1 MMVQTGEPRGVRL
14 QKVLSQ
20 AGIASRRVAEKMII
34 DGRVEVDGQLVTEL
48 GTRVDPDV
56 SVIRVDGARV
66 ILDDSL
72 VYLALNKPR
81 GMHSTMS
88 DDRGRPCIGDL
99 VEHRVRGNLRGGKL
113 FHVGRLD
120 ADTEGLILLT
130 NDGELAHRLMHPSYE
145 IPKTYVATVAGPVP
159 RGLGKKLRAGIE
171 LDDGPAAVDD
181 FAVVD
186 AIPGKTLVR
195 VTLHE
200 GRKRI
205 VRRLLAAAGFPVQAL
220 VRTDIGAVS
229 LGEQRPGSIR
239 ALRRNEIGDL
249 YKAVG
254 L

>member
-1 MMVQTGEPRGVRL
+1 MVELEQSPGIRL

-20 AGIASRRVAEKMII
+20 AGIASRRAAEKMII
-34 DGRVEVDGQLVTEL
+34 DGRVEVDGKLVTEL

-66 ILDDSL
+66 VLDESL

-99 VEHRVRGNLRGGKL
+99 IERKVRGNKNL

-130 NDGELAHRLMHPSYE
+130 NDGELAHRLMHPSHQV
-145 IPKTYVATVAGPVP
+145 PKTYLATVAGTVP

-171 LDDGPAAVDD
+171 LDDGLARVDG
-181 FAVVD
+181 FAVLD

-200 GRKRI
+200 GRNRI
-205 VRRLLAAAGFPVQAL
+205 VRRLLAAAGFPVEAL
-220 VRTDIGAVS
+220 VRTDIGPVT
-229 LGEQRPGSIR
+229 LGKQRPGSVR
-239 ALRRNEIGDL
+239 ALGRDEIGQL

>member
-1 MMVQTGEPRGVRL
+1 MIEGVRL

-20 AGIASRRVAEKMII
+20 AGIASRRLAEKMIT

-66 ILDDSL
+66 VLDDSL

-81 GMHSTMS
+81 GVHSTMS

-99 VEHRVRGNLRGGKL
+99 IEHRVRGNQKL

-145 IPKTYVATVAGPVP
+145 VPKTYVATVAGSLP

-171 LDDGPAAVDD
+171 LDDGPAFVDD

-205 VRRLLAAAGFPVQAL
+205 VRRLLAAAGFPVQTL

-239 ALRRNEIGDL
+239 ALGRNEIGDL

>member
-1 MMVQTGEPRGVRL
+1 MISDAEEPRGTRL

-20 AGIASRRVAEKMII
+20 AGVASRRAAEQLII
-34 DGRVEVDGQLVTEL
+34 EGRVEVDGKLVTEL
-48 GTRVDPDV
+48 GTRVDPDA
-56 SVIRVDGARV
+56 SVIHVDGARV
-66 ILDDSL
+66 VLDDSL

-99 VEHRVRGNLRGGKL
+99 VERKVRGHKKL

-130 NDGELAHRLMHPSYE
+130 NDGELAHRLMHPSHE
-145 IPKTYVATVAGPVP
+145 VPKTYLATVAGTVQ

-171 LDDGPAAVDD
+171 LEDGPVRVDD

-200 GRKRI
+200 GRNRI
-205 VRRLLAAAGFPVQAL
+205 VRRMLAAVGYPVETL
-220 VRTDIGAVS
+220 VRTDIGPVT
-229 LGEQRPGSIR
+229 LGNQRPGSFR
-239 ALRRNEIGDL
+239 ALGRDEIGQL

>member
-1 MMVQTGEPRGVRL
+1 MNTAGEPDGVRL

-20 AGIASRRVAEKMII
+20 AGIASRRVAERMIT
-34 DGRVEVDGQLVTEL
+34 DGRVEVDGRAVTEL
-48 GTRVDPDV
+48 GTRVDPDA
-56 SVIRVDGARV
+56 SEIRVDGARV
-66 ILDDSL
+66 ILDESL
-72 VYLALNKPR
+72 VYLALNKPQ

-99 VEHRVRGNLRGGKL
+99 VEHRVRGNKKL

-145 IPKTYVATVAGPVP
+145 IPKTYVATVNGAVP

-171 LDDGPAAVDD
+171 LDDGPIAVDD

-186 AIPGKTLVR
+186 AVPGKTLIR

-205 VRRLLAAAGFPVQAL
+205 VRRMLAEVGFPVQAL
-220 VRTDIGAVS
+220 VRTDIGAVT
-229 LGEQRPGSIR
+229 LGDQRPGSIR
-239 ALRRNEIGDL
+239 ALRRNEIGEL

>member
-1 MMVQTGEPRGVRL
+1 MDETGEPQGVRL

-20 AGIASRRVAEKMII
+20 AGIASRRLAEKMII

-66 ILDDSL
+66 VLDDSL
-72 VYLALNKPR
+72 VYLALNKPV

-99 VEHRVRGNLRGGKL
+99 VEHRVRGNKKL

-145 IPKTYVATVAGPVP
+145 VPKTYVATVAGAVP

-171 LDDGPAAVDD
+171 LEDGPAAVDD

-205 VRRLLAAAGFPVQAL
+205 VRRLLKAAGFPVQAL
-220 VRTDIGAVS
+220 VRTDIGTVS

>member
-1 MMVQTGEPRGVRL
+1 VADGDEGTRL

-20 AGIASRRVAEKMII
+20 AGVASRRVAEKMIM
-34 DGRVEVDGQLVTEL
+34 DGRVEVDGMIVTEM
-48 GTRVDPDV
+48 GTRVDPNT
-56 SVIRVDGARV
+56 SVIRVDGARIMV
-66 ILDDSL
+66 DDTMI
-72 VYLALNKPR
+72 YLAINKER

-88 DDRGRPCIGDL
+88 DDQGRPCVGDL
-99 VEHRVRGNLRGGKL
+99 VEYRVRGHKKL

-120 ADTEGLILLT
+120 ADTEGLLILT

-145 IPKTYVATVAGPVP
+145 VPKTYLATVLGSVP
-159 RGLGKKLRAGIE
+159 RGLGKTLRAGVE
-171 LDDGPAAVDD
+171 LDDGPVHVDD

-186 AIPGKTLVR
+186 AVPGKSLVK

-200 GRKRI
+200 GRKRL
-205 VRRLLAAAGFPVQAL
+205 VRRLLAQVGFPVKEL
-220 VRTDIGAVS
+220 VRTDIGTVS

-239 ALRRNEIGDL
+239 VLTGKEIGEL

>member
-1 MMVQTGEPRGVRL
+1 MTEGVRL

-20 AGIASRRVAEKMII
+20 AGVASRRAAEKLII
-34 DGRVEVDGQLVTEL
+34 DGRVEVDGRVVTEL
-48 GTRVDPDV
+48 GTRVDPQT

-66 ILDDSL
+66 AVDDAQ

-81 GMHSTMS
+81 GMQSTMS
-88 DDRGRPCIGDL
+88 DDLGRPCIGDL
-99 VEHRVRGNLRGGKL
+99 VEQRVRGNKNL

-130 NDGELAHRLMHPSYE
+130 NDGELAHRLMHPSYQV
-145 IPKTYVATVAGPVP
+145 PKTYLATVVGSIP
-159 RGLGKKLRAGIE
+159 RGIGKKLRDGVE
-171 LDDGPAAVDD
+171 LDDGIARADD

-200 GRKRI
+200 GRNRI
-205 VRRLLAAAGFPVQAL
+205 VRRMLAAVGFPVKEL
-220 VRTDIGAVS
+220 VRTEIGAVS

-239 ALRRNEIGDL
+239 PLRRNEIGEL

>member
-1 MMVQTGEPRGVRL
+1 MSDETGVRL

-20 AGIASRRVAEKMII
+20 AGIASRRVAEKMIR
-34 DGRVEVDGQLVTEL
+34 DGRVEVDGVIITEL
-48 GTRVDPDV
+48 GTRVDPAV
-56 SVIRVDGARV
+56 SVIRVDGAR
-66 ILDDSL
+66 ISIDDTL
-72 VYLALNKPR
+72 VHLAINKPR

-88 DDRGRPCIGDL
+88 DDRGRPCVGDL
-99 VEHRVRGNLRGGKL
+99 VEHRVRGNAKL

-120 ADTEGLILLT
+120 ADTEGLLLLT

-145 IPKTYVATVAGPVP
+145 VPKTYLATVMGAVP
-159 RGLGKKLRAGIE
+159 KGLGRKLRDGIE
-171 LDDGPAAVDD
+171 LDDGPVRVDD

-186 AIPGKTLVR
+186 AVPGRSLVR

-205 VRRLLAAAGFPVQAL
+205 VRRLLAEVGFPVQEL
-220 VRTDIGAVS
+220 VRTDIGAVT
-229 LGEQRPGSIR
+229 LGDQRPGSIR
-239 ALRRNEIGDL
+239 VLTQKEIGDL

>member
-1 MMVQTGEPRGVRL
+1 MVEPEETRGIRGVRL

-20 AGIASRRVAEKMII
+20 AGIASRRAAEKLII
-34 DGRVEVDGQLVTEL
+34 DGRVEVDGQVVTEL
-48 GTRVDPDV
+48 GTRVDPEV
-56 SVIRVDGARV
+56 SMIRVDGARV
-66 ILDDSL
+66 VVDDSL

-88 DDRGRPCIGDL
+88 DDRGRPCVGDL
-99 VEHRVRGNLRGGKL
+99 IERRVRGNKKL

-130 NDGELAHRLMHPSYE
+130 NDGELAHRLMHPSHE
-145 IPKTYVATVAGPVP
+145 VPKTYLATVTGSVP
-159 RGLGKKLRAGIE
+159 RGLGKKLRAGIGLE
-171 LDDGPAAVDD
+171 DGLARVDD

-195 VTLHE
+195 LTLHE

-205 VRRLLAAAGFPVQAL
+205 VRRLLAAAGFPVEEL
-220 VRTDIGAVS
+220 VRTDIGTVS
-229 LGEQRPGSIR
+229 LGKQRPGSIR
-239 ALRRNEIGDL
+239 ALRHDEIGQL

>member
-1 MMVQTGEPRGVRL
+1 MVTSSEPDGVRL

-20 AGIASRRVAEKMII
+20 AGIASRRVAERMII
-34 DGRVEVDGQLVTEL
+34 DGRVEVDGQVVTEL
-48 GTRVDPDV
+48 GTRVDPGA
-56 SVIRVDGARV
+56 SEIRVDGARV
-66 ILDDSL
+66 VLDDSM
-72 VYLALNKPR
+72 VYLALNKPL

-99 VEHRVRGNLRGGKL
+99 VEHRVRGNKKL

-145 IPKTYVATVAGPVP
+145 IPKTYVATVNGAVP

-171 LDDGPAAVDD
+171 LDDGPIAVDD

-186 AIPGKTLVR
+186 AVPGKTMIR

-205 VRRLLAAAGFPVQAL
+205 VRRMLAAVGFPVQAL
-220 VRTDIGAVS
+220 VRTDLGAVT
-229 LGEQRPGSIR
+229 LGDQRPGSIR
-239 ALRRNEIGDL
+239 ALRRNEIGEL

>member
-1 MMVQTGEPRGVRL
+1 MSPVSDPDGVRL

-20 AGIASRRVAEKMII
+20 AGIASRRVAERMIT
-34 DGRVEVDGQLVTEL
+34 DGRVEVDGRIVTEL
-48 GTRVDPDV
+48 GTRVDPDTAD
-56 SVIRVDGARV
+56 IRVDGSRIV
-66 ILDDSL
+66 LDDTL
-72 VYLALNKPR
+72 VYLAVNKPR

-99 VEHRVRGNLRGGKL
+99 VEHRVRGNRKL

-120 ADTEGLILLT
+120 ADTEGLMLLT
-130 NDGELAHRLMHPSYE
+130 NDGELAHRLMHPSFE
-145 IPKTYVATVAGPVP
+145 VPKTYLATVAGSVP
-159 RGLGKKLRAGIE
+159 RGLGKTLRAGVE
-171 LDDGPAAVDD
+171 LDDGPVSVDD

-186 AIPGKTLVR
+186 AVPGKTLVR

-200 GRKRI
+200 GRKHI
-205 VRRLLAAAGFPVQAL
+205 VRRMLDAVGFPVQAL
-220 VRTDIGAVS
+220 VRTDVGMVS

-239 ALRRNEIGDL
+239 VLTRKEVGEL

>member
-1 MMVQTGEPRGVRL
+1 MVTDSEPSGVRL

-20 AGIASRRVAEKMII
+20 AGVASRRVAERMII

-48 GTRVDPDV
+48 GTRVDPNA

-66 ILDDSL
+66 VLDDSL

-99 VEHRVRGNLRGGKL
+99 VEHRVRGNKKL

-130 NDGELAHRLMHPSYE
+130 NDGELAHRLMHPSFE
-145 IPKTYVATVAGPVP
+145 VPKTYLATVNGSVP
-159 RGLGKKLRAGIE
+159 RGFGKKLRAGIE
-171 LDDGPAAVDD
+171 LDDGPVAVDD

-186 AIPGKTLVR
+186 AIPGKTLLR

-205 VRRLLAAAGFPVQAL
+205 VRRMLAETGFPVQTL

-239 ALRRNEIGDL
+239 ALRRNEIGEL

>member
-1 MMVQTGEPRGVRL
+1 MDRAGESRGVRL

-20 AGIASRRVAEKMII
+20 AGIASRRLAEKMIV
-34 DGRVEVDGQLVTEL
+34 DGRVEVDGRAVTEL

-56 SVIRVDGARV
+56 QVIRVDGARV

-81 GMHSTMS
+81 GMHSTTA
-88 DDRGRPCIGDL
+88 DDRGRPCVGDL
-99 VEHRVRGNLRGGKL
+99 VEHRVRGNQKL

-145 IPKTYVATVAGPVP
+145 VPKTYIATVAGSVP

-171 LDDGPAAVDD
+171 LDDGPAFVDD

-229 LGEQRPGSIR
+229 LGDQRPGSIR
-239 ALRRNEIGDL
+239 ALGRNEIGQL

>member
-1 MMVQTGEPRGVRL
+1 MVEPQETRGIRGVRL

-20 AGIASRRVAEKMII
+20 AGIASRRAAEKLII
-34 DGRVEVDGQLVTEL
+34 DGRVEVDGQVVTEL
-48 GTRVDPDV
+48 GTRVDPEV
-56 SVIRVDGARV
+56 SMIRVDGARV
-66 ILDDSL
+66 VVDDSL

-88 DDRGRPCIGDL
+88 DDRGRPCVGDL
-99 VEHRVRGNLRGGKL
+99 IERRVRGNKKL

-130 NDGELAHRLMHPSYE
+130 NDGELAHRLMHPSHE
-145 IPKTYVATVAGPVP
+145 VPKTYLATVTGSVP
-159 RGLGKKLRAGIE
+159 RGLGKKLRAGIGLE
-171 LDDGPAAVDD
+171 DGLARVDD

-195 VTLHE
+195 LTLHE

-205 VRRLLAAAGFPVQAL
+205 VRRLLAAAGFPVEEL
-220 VRTDIGAVS
+220 VRTDIGTVS
-229 LGEQRPGSIR
+229 LGKQRPGSIR
-239 ALRRNEIGDL
+239 ALRHDEIGQL

>member
-1 MMVQTGEPRGVRL
+1 
-14 QKVLSQ
+14 
-20 AGIASRRVAEKMII
+20 MII

-56 SVIRVDGARV
+56 SVIRVDGARIV
-66 ILDDSL
+66 LDDSL
-72 VYLALNKPR
+72 VYLALNKPQ

-99 VEHRVRGNLRGGKL
+99 VEHRVRGNKKL

-145 IPKTYVATVAGPVP
+145 VPKTYLATVNGSVP

-171 LDDGPAAVDD
+171 LDDGPVAVDD

-186 AIPGKTLVR
+186 AIPGKTLIR

-205 VRRLLAAAGFPVQAL
+205 VRRMLAEVGFPVQTL
-220 VRTDIGAVS
+220 VRTDIGTVS
-229 LGEQRPGSIR
+229 LGDQRPGSIR
-239 ALRRNEIGDL
+239 ALRRNEIGEL
-249 YKAVG
+249 YKAVA

>member
-1 MMVQTGEPRGVRL
+1 LMTETGEPRGIRL

-20 AGIASRRVAEKMII
+20 AGIASRRLAEKLII

-66 ILDDSL
+66 VLDDSL

-99 VEHRVRGNLRGGKL
+99 VERRVRGNKKL

-145 IPKTYVATVAGPVP
+145 VPKTYLATVVGAVP
-159 RGLGKKLRAGIE
+159 RGLGRKLRAGIE
-171 LDDGPAAVDD
+171 LDDGPAVVDD

-186 AIPGKTLVR
+186 NVPGKTLVR

-200 GRKRI
+200 GRNRL
-205 VRRLLAAAGFPVQAL
+205 VRRLLATAGYPVEAL
-220 VRTDIGAVS
+220 VRTDIGMVS